1 MRTSFLP
8 LTLALALPLSA
19 AEPLTLDQA
28 MKTARERAREVTAA
42 GARKNAAEERV
53 RQAQGFRLPSL
64 TFSETYVKT
73 NSPAEAFA
81 MKLNKNQFSFPEFVQ
96 SDPNDPGYSST
107 AITRIEAMVPLFTG
121 GELSG
126 RIKQAESAASA
137 AAKSRDWA
145 SDGAAYEAANAYIM
159 VSQAEEF
166 VKLLTKARETV
177 KAHVDLANSYVN
189 EGMLVRSELLRAQ
202 VELARVEDMLADA
215 KGKVR
220 VAQANLAFRLG
231 AAQDTPFELAPLPSP
246 PPVEGQAADW
256 VATSR
261 ERKDLS
267 AGRDLLAAGELEEKV
282 KKSGYFPKAGVLA
295 RYDLVGT
302 NLFGSSG
309 DAGTVMAFV
318 SWNLFSGG
326 SDKAAIVAAREE
338 ARAGRED
345 IARFTEGVALETRQ
359 AYEEAMTA
367 RERHKTALLALDS
380 ARETERIMKE
390 RFSSGVVKI
399 LDVLDASTA
408 RREAETR
415 ELTARADAHAASYRL
430 ALKAGRAPE
439 SVLTQKETK

>member
-1 MRTSFLP
+1 MRISFLP

-246 PPVEGQAADW
+246 PP
-256 VATSR
+256 ATSR

-282 KKSGYFPKAGVLA
+282 KRSGYFPKAGVLA